1 MKEQKG
7 VSDAIENKNRIR
19 RLIKHFFKDR
29 DCQTLVRPIEDE
41 KQLQNLNNLK
51 NSDLRE
57 EFVDQINQLRVK
69 IFKKI
74 KPKLLRSQI
83 INGPMLI
90 ELAEAYVKALNGGKV
105 PTIENAW
112 NYMQASELDRA
123 YKEVMS
129 EFEAKVRS

>member
-7 VSDAIENKNRIR
+7 TSDAIENKNRIR

-29 DCQTLVRPIEDE
+29 DCQTLVRPVEDE
-41 KQLQNLNNLK
+41 KQLQTLNSLRNE
-51 NSDLRE
+51 DLRS
-57 EFVDQINQLRVK
+57 EFVDQINILRQK
-69 IFKKI
+69 IFKKV
-74 KPKLLRSQI
+74 KPKLLKNQV

-112 NYMQASELDRA
+112 NYVQASELERA
-123 YKEVMS
+123 FKEVANGEM
-129 EFEAKVRS
+129 E